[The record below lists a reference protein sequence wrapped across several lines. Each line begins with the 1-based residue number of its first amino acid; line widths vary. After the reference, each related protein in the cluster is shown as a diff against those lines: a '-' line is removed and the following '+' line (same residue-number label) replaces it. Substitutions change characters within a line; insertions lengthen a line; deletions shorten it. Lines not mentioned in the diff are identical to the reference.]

1 MLKSKAISV
10 LPRTRVSGFALSTQ
24 TLSLLSSA
32 SMTLCSSSFRTIGLS
47 TLYQK
52 PREGLFWV
60 KTDGDGRSHVDW
72 RLNYGQVMTC
82 RDRSNYPLP
91 RKLSSRSLDPCN
103 LGFGSLVAKPLKSS
117 SIVGRL

>member
-1 MLKSKAISV
+1 VLKSKAVSV
-10 LPRTRVSGFALSTQ
+10 LSRTRVSGSALSAQ
-24 TLSLLSSA
+24 TPSLLPSA
-32 SMTLCSSSFRTIGLS
+32 SMALRSSSFRTIELS

-60 KTDGDGRSHVDW
+60 KTDGDERSHVDW

-91 RKLSSRSLDPCN
+91 PKLSSRSLDSCN
-103 LGFGSLVAKPLKSS
+103 LGLGL
-117 SIVGRL
+117 

>member
-1 MLKSKAISV
+1 VLKSKAVSV
-10 LPRTRVSGFALSTQ
+10 LSRTRVSGSALSAQ
-24 TLSLLSSA
+24 TLSLLPSA
-32 SMTLCSSSFRTIGLS
+32 SMALCSSSFRTIGLS

-91 RKLSSRSLDPCN
+91 RKLPSRSPCN
-103 LGFGSLVAKPLKSS
+103 LGLGL
-117 SIVGRL
+117 